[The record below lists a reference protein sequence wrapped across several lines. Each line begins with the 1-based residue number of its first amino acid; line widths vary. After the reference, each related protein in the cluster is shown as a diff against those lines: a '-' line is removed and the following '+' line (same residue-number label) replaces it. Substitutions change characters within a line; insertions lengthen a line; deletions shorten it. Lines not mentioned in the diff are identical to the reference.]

1 MDNVKADVVLDTFGL
16 LCPMPIVKTAAKI
29 KEMPVGQVLEILS
42 TDEGILEDMPAWCR
56 ATGNEYIGAEGA
68 DGEFKVYIRRLV

>member
-1 MDNVKADVVLDTFGL
+1 METVKADTVLDTFGL

-29 KEMPVGQVLEILS
+29 KEMQVGQVLEVLA

-56 ATGNEYIGAEGA
+56 ATGNEYLGAEGS
-68 DGEFKVYIRRLV
+68 DGEYKVYIRRLV